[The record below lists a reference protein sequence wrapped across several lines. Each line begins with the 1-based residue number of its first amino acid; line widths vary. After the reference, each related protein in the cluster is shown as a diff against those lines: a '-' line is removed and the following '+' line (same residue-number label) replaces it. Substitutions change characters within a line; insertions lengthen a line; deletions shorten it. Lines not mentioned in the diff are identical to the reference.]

1 MRRVSMVNSEYQF
14 IGLNQA
20 GKFGL
25 PFRIGQ
31 VWRFL
36 VGPFDQSP
44 QIQHLNPAATQF
56 QNTVALQPF
65 EGNGGFRTADAAAGC
80 YLFMRG
86 DDDGTPVGTVGQIS
100 RHARQTGTQP
110 VLHAS

>member
-44 QIQHLNPAATQF
+44 QIQHLNPAAT
-56 QNTVALQPF
+56 
-65 EGNGGFRTADAAAGC
+65 
-80 YLFMRG
+80 
-86 DDDGTPVGTVGQIS
+86 
-100 RHARQTGTQP
+100 
-110 VLHAS
+110 